1 MRCSNK
7 WKGRLREE
15 SKITSLVWTSES
27 LVNSVTK
34 IWIRK
39 EADGKQPK
47 LPSQNAGRNVNLGSR
62 ENLDNMWKYQQ
73 SKHPQGS
80 QGSDGTRDSFKRIR
94 KRLKVNIRERKFLHL
109 GPFWLFPGERIRLAL
124 YCFQQ
129 RAGFR
134 LQAFMLAK
142 IFSLFLFVCIQ
153 GFPFQFLKNIL
164 INQNIK

>member
-1 MRCSNK
+1 MGS
-7 WKGRLREE
+7 
-15 SKITSLVWTSES
+15 S
-27 LVNSVTK
+27 
-34 IWIRK
+34 
-39 EADGKQPK
+39 QK
-47 LPSQNAGRNVNLGSR
+47 LPGQNAGRNVNLGSR
-62 ENLDNMWKYQQ
+62 ENLDKWKYQQ
-73 SKHPQGS
+73 SKQPQGY
-80 QGSDGTRDSFKRIR
+80 QGSDRYQRFFSEDKKEAKFEKVKSQHQR
-94 KRLKVNIRERKFLHL
+94 KKIPPSGALLIISRRK
-109 GPFWLFPGERIRLAL
+109 EKRIRLAL